1 MRQLAREHGG
11 ASLCYGPMLRDY
23 EVVAVHELWQKQKER
38 PEEKNNEEAN
48 ANNTVD
54 AASNAKDEKKD
65 TATINIWSKDVSMDK
80 AGRVVNALSETVYLL
95 LHDTNAN
102 DATNL
107 VVQICGSQPSKLGAA
122 TRAILEIYANVHDGQ
137 LPVGIDLNLGC
148 PQNCADKGNFGAF
161 LVGRDRN
168 GALEC
173 IAAMRKEID
182 EFCTNTATAGGL
194 SIKGHRPRLS
204 AKIRLLETID
214 ATINFCRRLRDAG
227 CDCIAIHCRRRTDK
241 HDGPPDWGAG
251 AKLVAAMGNFPIIL
265 NGGVLNSEDAHSVIG
280 QTKCHAVMVAQGYL
294 QNHRMFAD
302 KIGICNDAIVTLPAH
317 MAAEY
322 LEYAKQHPPPCYLY
336 LQKHLRWI
344 FRKELQPE
352 DELNIDYTDWRP
364 RLWGFLVR
372 SYLRTVE
379 QFRLVVALYVKL
391 SIEDGHGVDSK
402 NGIPASIKDL
412 VKDVTFKTVKMAG
425 RDNGQH

>member
-23 EVVAVHELWQKQKER
+23 EVVAVHEFWQKQKER

-48 ANNTVD
+48 ANNTAG
-54 AASNAKDEKKD
+54 AAPNAKDEKQD
-65 TATINIWSKDVSMDK
+65 TATIDIWSKDVAMDK
-80 AGRVVNALSETVYLL
+80 AGRVINALSETAYLL

-107 VVQICGSQPSKLGAA
+107 VVQICGSQPSTLGAA
-122 TRAILEIYANVHDGQ
+122 TSAILEIYANVHDGQ

-148 PQNCADKGNFGAF
+148 PQSCADKGNFGAF
-161 LVGRDRN
+161 LVERDRD
-168 GALEC
+168 GAVEC
-173 IAAMRKEID
+173 IAAMRKAIE
-182 EFCTNTATAGGL
+182 EFCTNATNNGFE
-194 SIKGHRPRLS
+194 IKGHRPRLS
-204 AKIRLLETID
+204 AKIRLLETTD
-214 ATINFCRRLRDAG
+214 ATIDFCRKLRVAG

-241 HDGPPDWGAG
+241 HDGPPDWVAG
-251 AKLVAAMGNFPIIL
+251 AKLVAAMEGFPIIL
-265 NGGVLNSEDAHSVIG
+265 NGAILNAEDAHSVIG
-280 QTKCHAVMVAQGYL
+280 QTKCHAIMAAQGYL
-294 QNHRMFAD
+294 QNHRMFLD
-302 KIGICNDAIVTLPAH
+302 KNDICNEGFVTLSAH
-317 MAAEY
+317 LVAEY
-322 LEYAKQHPPPCYLY
+322 LEYAEQHPLPCYLY

-344 FRKELQPE
+344 FRKELQPD

-391 SIEDGHGVDSK
+391 SIEDGHGVDSRDD
-402 NGIPASIKDL
+402 IPASINNL
-412 VKDVTFKTVKMAG
+412 VKDVTFKSVKMAG
-425 RDNGQH
+425 RERK